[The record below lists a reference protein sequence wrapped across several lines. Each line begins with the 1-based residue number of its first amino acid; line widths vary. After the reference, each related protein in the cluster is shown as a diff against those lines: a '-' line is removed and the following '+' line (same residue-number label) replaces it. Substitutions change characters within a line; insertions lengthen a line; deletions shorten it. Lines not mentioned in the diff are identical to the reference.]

1 MKSYWRRLPSSF
13 CKGIGYSGYMS
24 FELCYSLPVVNGQ
37 TVRIEFAQKNAKM
50 AAEFMKGIIEE
61 VMKA

>member
-1 MKSYWRRLPSSF
+1 
-13 CKGIGYSGYMS
+13 MS
-24 FELCYSLPVVNGQ
+24 FELCHSLPVVNGQ
-37 TVRIEFAQKNAKM
+37 TVRIEFAHKNAKM

>member
-1 MKSYWRRLPSSF
+1 
-13 CKGIGYSGYMS
+13 MS
-24 FELCYSLPVVNGQ
+24 FELCYSLPDVNGQ
-37 TVRIEFAQKNAKM
+37 NVRIEFAQKNAKM